1 MNPKGWL
8 KFVFNSRFVFAA
20 NVDELFP
27 LSLFSEA
34 ETGSRYYFFFAKR
47 KSYFFFN
54 VFFLMMS
61 FDLYLTSWF
70 AKIFFYPGTFYLK
83 YLRILD

>member
-20 NVDELFP
+20 NVDEFP
-27 LSLFSEA
+27 LTLFSEA
-34 ETGSRYYFFFAKR
+34 ETGSRYCFFFVKR

-54 VFFLMMS
+54 VFFLMIS

-70 AKIFFYPGTFYLK
+70 AKIFFYPGTFYIK
-83 YLRILD
+83 CLRILD

>member
-1 MNPKGWL
+1 MNPKGRL

-20 NVDELFP
+20 NVDEFP

-34 ETGSRYYFFFAKR
+34 ETGSRYYFFFVKR
-47 KSYFFFN
+47 KSYFFSM
-54 VFFLMMS
+54 FFLMIS

-70 AKIFFYPGTFYLK
+70 AKIFFYPDTFYLK